1 MKSEEKMKRERERE
15 REIGGTRFD
24 EERTAVWGTTRVVN
38 SVELANNNVSKHK
51 VTSHY
56 VSLR

>member
-1 MKSEEKMKRERERE
+1 MERERE

-38 SVELANNNVSKHK
+38 SVELANNNASTDK
-51 VTSHY
+51 VTTHF